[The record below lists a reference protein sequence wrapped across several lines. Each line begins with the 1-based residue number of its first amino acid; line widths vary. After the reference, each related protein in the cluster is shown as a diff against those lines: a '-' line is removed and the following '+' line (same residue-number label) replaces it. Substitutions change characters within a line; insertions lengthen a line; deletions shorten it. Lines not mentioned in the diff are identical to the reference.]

1 MRAGEW
7 NFEGVGD
14 DMSLCDS
21 AIPIVVFVVLNEML
35 GAVLVICELL
45 FFILAILDIYDFNT
59 LLRLY

>member
-1 MRAGEW
+1 
-7 NFEGVGD
+7 
-14 DMSLCDS
+14 MSLCDS

-45 FFILAILDIYDFNT
+45 LFILAILDIYDFNT